1 MKLVP
6 TSEGVLVFLAV
17 EIYGTVWIMSTQY
30 KQCAIKDYQ
39 NNHLTSI
46 RDNFLYAV
54 SLECTP
60 MEEKCVEPMYFPFHI
75 KIW

>member
-1 MKLVP
+1 MDI
-6 TSEGVLVFLAV
+6 EHAV
-17 EIYGTVWIMSTQY
+17 QAACN
-30 KQCAIKDYQ
+30 QDYQ

-60 MEEKCVEPMYFPFHI
+60 MEEKQVEPM
-75 KIW
+75 